1 MAKSGEVGKA
11 GWWVNWT
18 GRATRQSLEV
28 GSATLPQLG
37 WMASGLGTSEPT
49 VSSHRAPR
57 G

>member
-11 GWWVNWT
+11 GRWVNQT

-28 GSATLPQLG
+28 GSATLPQFSG
-37 WMASGLGTSEPT
+37 MASGLSLQFLATGHPGAEC
-49 VSSHRAPR
+49 

>member
-11 GWWVNWT
+11 GRWVNQT

-28 GSATLPQLG
+28 GSATLPQLSG
-37 WMASGLGTSEPT
+37 MASGLGTSEPT